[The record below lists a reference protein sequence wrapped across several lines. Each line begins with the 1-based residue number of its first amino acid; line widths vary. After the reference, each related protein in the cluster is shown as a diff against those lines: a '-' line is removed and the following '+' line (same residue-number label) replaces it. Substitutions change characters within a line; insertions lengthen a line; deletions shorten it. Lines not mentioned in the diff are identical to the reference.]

1 MNLEVI
7 ISEKKNRYIAKTPSF
22 PKCIGIGKDETE
34 ALNKLKRS
42 ISRYV
47 ASEADKTLD
56 TLFSTKNYNEIITD
70 PFVKQPVQHR
80 VYDLDQQ
87 KLSIQKNILM
97 KFKMLKEMDTLKKE
111 EKTPSIESFF
121 EALKTEQQN
130 LPESQIKESTISVQE
145 TPIQTQDDGFIFGIP
160 LSLN

>member
-7 ISEKKNRYIAKTPSF
+7 ISEKKNRYIAKTPTF

-47 ASEADKTLD
+47 ASEAEKTLD
-56 TLFSTKNYNEIITD
+56 TLFASKNYNDIITD

-80 VYDLDQQ
+80 VYDLKQQ
-87 KLSIQKNILM
+87 KLSFQKNILM
-97 KFKMLKEMDTLKKE
+97 KFNMLKEMDKLKKE
-111 EKTPSIESFF
+111 NMTPSIESFF
-121 EALKTEQQN
+121 DALKTEQ
-130 LPESQIKESTISVQE
+130 PSVSESQIKESTISIQE

>member
-145 TPIQTQDDGFIFGIP
+145 TPIQTQDDGF
-160 LSLN
+160 